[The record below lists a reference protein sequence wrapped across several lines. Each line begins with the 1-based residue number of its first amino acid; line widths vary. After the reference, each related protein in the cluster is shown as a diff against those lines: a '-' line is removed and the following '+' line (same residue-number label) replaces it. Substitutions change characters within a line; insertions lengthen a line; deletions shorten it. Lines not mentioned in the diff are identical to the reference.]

1 MPHPYTLIAGMVNPK
16 LRFKSR
22 AMNHYVS
29 SHLSKHGSGPHHFA
43 LTKQFSKPVE
53 TVGSALVQH
62 RKLKSLQFK
71 F

>member
-22 AMNHYVS
+22 AMNSYVS
-29 SHLSKHGSGPHHFA
+29 SHMNSSGSGPQHYA
-43 LTKQFSKPVE
+43 LQKKYNAPQ
-53 TVGSALVQH
+53 VGSALVQH
-62 RKLKSLQFK
+62 RKLKPLKFK